1 MLSRK
6 DILGN
11 PEAQKESSTMEAS
24 VLNHQGFLGF
34 LIAGAGGVG
43 VRLFRISGFRGY
55 AFGF

>member
-34 LIAGAGGVG
+34 LIAGGRGGG
-43 VRLFRISGFRGY
+43 GE
-55 AFGF
+55 AF